1 MGLTLEGKV
10 AYLSILQIQ
19 AGLTLQRSRY
29 DEPHKW
35 HDDAPAEKKIFRTPD
50 TYGYFT
56 ATCTPIKPLSIAL
69 SGNLYRQD
77 VGATYGYHR
86 RECRTG

>member
-1 MGLTLEGKV
+1 MLF
-10 AYLSILQIQ
+10 
-19 AGLTLQRSRY
+19 RS
-29 DEPHKW
+29 

-69 SGNLYRQD
+69 SG
-77 VGATYGYHR
+77 TY
-86 RECRTG
+86 TGRMLVQRMDITAENAELGKMPERKAEAIVSLIWE